1 MPRPFSRLAATLLL
15 SAIVTLPTHRAAA
28 QLPIP
33 SLSIVGGVSRYNLS
47 GTGTAPFGAV
57 RLDIPL
63 LFVIAEGSLGVLRTN
78 GDVAS
83 RTYVIPEVQLQ
94 WQLLPFLVK
103 PYVGL
108 GGGLFRTVTG
118 TGTSTGTST
127 GTGSNASD
135 ITASASA
142 GVRLG
147 IPLIGAGLRAEVRV
161 RGIGSSFS
169 GSATEWTLGVSW

>member
-108 GGGLFRTVTG
+108 GGGLFRTVSGGG
-118 TGTSTGTST
+118 T
-127 GTGSNASD
+127 NASD

-169 GSATEWTLGVSW
+169 GRATEWTLGVSW

>member
-1 MPRPFSRLAATLLL
+1 MPRPFSRLAATLFLT
-15 SAIVTLPTHRAAA
+15 AIVTLPTHHAAA

-33 SLSIVGGVSRYNLS
+33 SLSIVGGVSHYDLS

-63 LFVIAEGSLGVLRTN
+63 LFVIAEGSLGVLRTHE
-78 GDVAS
+78 DVGS

-94 WQLLPFLVK
+94 WQILPFLVK

-108 GGGLFRTVTG
+108 GGGLFRTVSG
-118 TGTSTGTST
+118 P
-127 GTGSNASD
+127 GSSASD

>member
-1 MPRPFSRLAATLLL
+1 MPRPSSRLAATLLL

-108 GGGLFRTVTG
+108 GGGLFRTVSGTG
-118 TGTSTGTST
+118 TGT
-127 GTGSNASD
+127 GTGSSASE

-147 IPLIGAGLRAEVRV
+147 IPLIGAGLRAEVRI

-169 GSATEWTLGVSW
+169 GRATEWTLGVSW